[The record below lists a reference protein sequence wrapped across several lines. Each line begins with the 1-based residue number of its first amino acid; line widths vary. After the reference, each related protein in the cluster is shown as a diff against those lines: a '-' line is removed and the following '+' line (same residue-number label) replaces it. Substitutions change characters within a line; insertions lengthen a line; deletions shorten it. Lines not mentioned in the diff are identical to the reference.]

1 MSAKLLVLIAVLV
14 GFSAQTA
21 HALVTLGYV
30 GFFEQ
35 LLGTL
40 AGRQVTVD
48 IVIACGLILFWLV
61 DDARARGRAWLP
73 YVALTLVLGS
83 IGPLAYLIHRELA
96 PGRAP
101 AAARA

>member
-1 MSAKLLVLIAVLV
+1 MNARLVLLVAVLV

-35 LLGTL
+35 VLGTL
-40 AGRQVTVD
+40 AGRQVLVD

-83 IGPLAYLIHRELA
+83 IGPLAYLIHREL
-96 PGRAP
+96 R
-101 AAARA
+101 AARAPTRAAA